1 MPTKLGQNFLKDKSI
16 IKKIIQSA
24 DLQPDDFVIEVG
36 PGEGVL
42 TEELAK
48 YVKKVIAIEIDGNL
62 VQKLQKRFKNRENI
76 EIIHEDILKINLKDL
91 VISHQSS
98 VNKYK
103 VIANLPYYIT
113 SPIIRLFLEAEIK
126 PKEMILMIQKEV
138 AERIVAKP
146 SEIPAESRDA
156 KRISRGKPGKMSI
169 LAVSVQYYAKP
180 ELLFKVP
187 KEAFSPIPKVD
198 SAVIKITPNPT
209 ILPLERG
216 EIKGGVEEK
225 QFFRL
230 VRAGF
235 CAKRKTLANNLS
247 ASLHLDKKMIEEKL
261 RKLNLNSNVRAQ
273 ELSLE
278 KWKELLKI
286 L

>member
-1 MPTKLGQNFLKDKSI
+1 MTNKTIMPTRLGQNFLKDKSI
-16 IKKIIQSA
+16 IKKIIESA

-62 VQKLQKRFKNRENI
+62 VQKLQKKFENRPNI
-76 EIIHEDILKINLKDL
+76 EILHEDILKINLQK
-91 VISHQSS
+91 ISTS
-98 VNKYK
+98 YK
-103 VIANLPYYIT
+103 LPTTNYKLIANLPYYIT
-113 SPIIRLFLEAEIK
+113 SPIIRLFLETKI
-126 PKEMILMIQKEV
+126 PPQEMILMVQKEV
-138 AERIVAKP
+138 AERIVA
-146 SEIPAESRDA
+146 R
-156 KRISRGKPGKMSI
+156 PGKMSI
-169 LAVSVQYYAKP
+169 LAISVQYYAEPK
-180 ELLFKVP
+180 LLFEVS
-187 KEAFSPIPKVD
+187 KEAFYPVPKVD

-216 EIKGGVEEK
+216 GIKGGVEEK

-235 CAKRKTLANNLS
+235 CAKRKTLVNNLS
-247 ASLHLDKKMIEEKL
+247 TSLHLDKKLVEKKLEKL
-261 RKLNLNSNVRAQ
+261 DLNSNVRAQ
-273 ELSLE
+273 ELSLK
-278 KWKELLKI
+278 KWKELAEI